1 MRWTREGCGDR
12 SDVERWWQ
20 SMAPRR
26 AGVRDLGINSSY
38 IYIYIYTCVYEQINK
53 KLIYI
58 LFIIL
63 HLYIKFQVKIYYSLY
78 ITENRKF

>member
-38 IYIYIYTCVYEQINK
+38 IYIHTCVYEQINK

-63 HLYIKFQVKIYYSLY
+63 HLYIKIQVKIYYSLY
-78 ITENRKF
+78 ITKNRKF